1 MEACLSIKFAYLDW
15 LTCKKCLLGGHGKAR
30 RNVNI
35 NILLGRGL
43 CTFSNK
49 TKRGHQF
56 FVISVTGGQ
65 RFCFGLMINLA
76 SPRHSINIEWSLM
89 LKFFERSEFFVI
101 QWNPVNTVTD
111 EPK

>member
-1 MEACLSIKFAYLDW
+1 MRLISICRLFY
-15 LTCKKCLLGGHGKAR
+15 
-30 RNVNI
+30 NVYYVVAVKYKYTF
-35 NILLGRGL
+35 GES
-43 CTFSNK
+43 TFSNK

-56 FVISVTGGQ
+56 FGISVTGRQ

-76 SPRHSINIEWSLM
+76 SPRPSINIEWSLM
-89 LKFFERSEFFVI
+89 LKFFGRSEFFVI